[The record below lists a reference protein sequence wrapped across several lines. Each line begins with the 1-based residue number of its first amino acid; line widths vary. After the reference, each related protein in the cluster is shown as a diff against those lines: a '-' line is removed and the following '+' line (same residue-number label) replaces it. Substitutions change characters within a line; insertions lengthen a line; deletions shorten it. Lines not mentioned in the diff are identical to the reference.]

1 MASDDNESP
10 PSSPAEPAPLPPR
23 VERALAEARA
33 SAERA
38 GRREPPSG
46 TKSARW
52 LALVPVTAGLLMM
65 LLMMPRAAPPEDIP
79 FPRIDRKALDA
90 ARSDDLARAAAAR
103 QNRLPSEVLLVGTNL
118 RALNKATTRNATDE
132 EMGAARAALD
142 HSVRSMIGDG
152 EKAVDGLRSL
162 RAVQLET
169 FLAEV
174 DKFEATGV
182 ITPELDEVGGGFVD
196 RMHAAGWLE
205 GTKVVLTEAERRAAY
220 KLVWSAQIGAEHMKP
235 LALSLDE
242 QRALYTLYL
251 RRPHAAEAQRA
262 SYASLRAAA
271 KDRVDC
277 ERAVGQE
284 KAAIEQWRLE
294 KVKRLGEL
302 DPAYPTAYA
311 LGIAYYRAGRYESS
325 ADAFRSWIDKHPD
338 GPLALRARNHLKAAL
353 VAYGP

>member
-1 MASDDNESP
+1 M
-10 PSSPAEPAPLPPR
+10 PLPALPPH

-33 SAERA
+33 TAER
-38 GRREPPSG
+38 GRRREPPNG

-65 LLMMPRAAPPEDIP
+65 LLLMPRAAPPEDIP
-79 FPRIDRKALDA
+79 FPRIDAAALDA
-90 ARSDDLARAAAAR
+90 SRSDDLARAAAAR
-103 QNRLPSEVLLVGTNL
+103 QNRLPTEVLVVGTNL
-118 RALNKATTRNATDE
+118 RALNQATTRNVTDD
-132 EMGAARAALD
+132 EMGAARATLD
-142 HSVRSMIGDG
+142 HSVRSMFGDG
-152 EKAVDGLRSL
+152 EKAVEGLRSL
-162 RAVQLET
+162 RALQLET

-174 DKFEATGV
+174 EKFEATGV
-182 ITPELDEVGGGFVD
+182 ITPELDAVAGGFVD

-205 GTKVVLTEAERRAAY
+205 GNKVVLTDAERRAAY
-220 KLVWSAQIGAEHMKP
+220 KLVWSAQIGAENMKA

-242 QRALYTLYL
+242 QRVLYTLYL

-271 KDRVDC
+271 TNFVDC
-277 ERAVGQE
+277 QRAVGQE

-302 DPAYPTAYA
+302 DPTYPTAYA
-311 LGIAYYRAGRYESS
+311 LGVAYYRAGRYESS
-325 ADAFRSWIDKHPD
+325 SDAFRAWIDKHPD
-338 GPLALRARNHLKAAL
+338 GPLALRARNHLKAAI